1 MLLLNCETMQQRK
14 TCMFEVHPSMTMPH
28 TEDPPG
34 TDSQIYDLHA
44 EVCAALASPK
54 RLHIIDVL
62 GLAGEMTTSSL
73 AGALG
78 IPAPNLSQHL
88 AVLRQRRIVSV
99 RREGAHAF
107 YRIAD
112 ERVTR
117 ACGLMREILLA
128 QLEEGGRLA
137 GEISGRR
144 VAG

>member
-1 MLLLNCETMQQRK
+1 MATSHRD
-14 TCMFEVHPSMTMPH
+14 
-28 TEDPPG
+28 DPAG
-34 TDSQIYDLHA
+34 SDAQIYELHA

-54 RLHIIDVL
+54 RLQIIDLL
-62 GLAGEMTTSSL
+62 GQAGEMTTSSL
-73 AGALG
+73 ADALG
-78 IPAPNLSQHL
+78 MPAPNLSQHL
-88 AVLRQRRIVSV
+88 AVLRRRRIVSV

-112 ERVTR
+112 ERATR

-137 GEISGRR
+137 VEISGRR

>member
-1 MLLLNCETMQQRK
+1 MATSHRD
-14 TCMFEVHPSMTMPH
+14 
-28 TEDPPG
+28 DPAG
-34 TDSQIYDLHA
+34 SDARIYELHA

-54 RLHIIDVL
+54 RLQIIDLL
-62 GLAGEMTTSSL
+62 GQAGEMTTSSL
-73 AGALG
+73 ADALG
-78 IPAPNLSQHL
+78 MPAPNLSQHL
-88 AVLRQRRIVSV
+88 AVLRRRRIVSV

-112 ERVTR
+112 ERATR

-137 GEISGRR
+137 VEISGRR

>member
-1 MLLLNCETMQQRK
+1 
-14 TCMFEVHPSMTMPH
+14 MT
-28 TEDPPG
+28 TFDDNELPG
-34 TDSQIYDLHA
+34 SDSRIYELHA

-54 RLHIIDVL
+54 RLQIIDLL
-62 GLAGEMTTSSL
+62 GQAGEMTTSLL
-73 AGALG
+73 AAALG

-88 AVLRQRRIVSV
+88 AVLRRRRIVSV

-112 ERVTR
+112 ERATR

-137 GEISGRR
+137 VEISGRR